1 MSLTDLLVIILVFGG
16 FGFMI
21 WSRLVKRDHPV
32 VQKVKEMFKKKEER
46 EKFIDE
52 SKWQQPNIEKKI
64 Y

>member
-1 MSLTDLLVIILVFGG
+1 MDLLVVVLVFGG

-21 WSRLVKRDHPV
+21 WSRLVNRNHPIV
-32 VQKVKEMFKKKEER
+32 EKIKEMFKKKDER
-46 EKFIDE
+46 EKIIDE